1 MVLRIIDGS
10 APIRVRVSPRRLLVK
25 PPVRNCIRQLWFMD
39 YFYGGCP
46 LPGCIWCSVHASI
59 PVAPERKLRS
69 LLANPCQRR
78 LMMVDVMY
86 RCVTAQIEDGPRN
99 ESRTHGIGFADRS
112 VDRFAIRGKTVQG
125 GISTREPY
133 PRQRISFLPLSM
145 IYRGRSPPR
154 SRTLSPFPET
164 RPRPSGPPSRC
175 RPVGVSIRFIH
186 PLSVDANKE
195 DSGNLV

>member
-1 MVLRIIDGS
+1 MSFATLEGFACLVASGVPSANRYLFAPEMTAVLRDGL
-10 APIRVRVSPRRLLVK
+10 PRVLLMVTRWLA
-25 PPVRNCIRQLWFMD
+25 VR
-39 YFYGGCP
+39 P
-46 LPGCIWCSVHASI
+46 H
-59 PVAPERKLRS
+59 K
-69 LLANPCQRR
+69 
-78 LMMVDVMY
+78 
-86 RCVTAQIEDGPRN
+86 IEDGPWN

-112 VDRFAIRGKTVQG
+112 VDRFAIQGKTVQG

-145 IYRGRSPPR
+145 IYRGRSPPH
-154 SRTLSPFPET
+154 SRTLAPFPKH